1 MENGG
6 QWRPPDASIEERRF
20 PMSRMIR
27 SAVLALVLAT
37 LASAAAPALSFAG
50 RSTPPRTPGFD
61 AVWSWLGSLLVPA
74 GPVASPSRPA
84 LSAKAGSQMD
94 PNGRKATT
102 ISPVSATDAGSQM
115 DPNGLK

>member
-27 SAVLALVLAT
+27 SAALALVLAT
-37 LASAAAPALSFAG
+37 LVSAAAPALSLAG
-50 RSTPPRTPGFD
+50 RSTPPRAGFG
-61 AVWSWLGSLLVPA
+61 AVWSWLGSLLA
-74 GPVASPSRPA
+74 PVSPTAKPGTP
-84 LSAKAGSQMD
+84 AKAGSHMD
-94 PNGRKATT
+94 PDGAHAVT
-102 ISPVSATDAGSQM
+102 IYSGSTTDAGSQM